1 MEQTAHILR
10 LSAPRPAANASWSR
24 DLRATM
30 RPWGITITDLAMQL
44 GVSRQY
50 VWQVLYGKTPVSEEK
65 QSEIRHAL
73 DVVIGERRF
82 GASFGQRLRGARI
95 GARMT
100 LRQAADHIGYSWV
113 AVERWEKD
121 VCLPKPGVLWHLR
134 HIYGVGDDWLPI
146 NDSANPLIPSAPRHA
161 SR

>member
-1 MEQTAHILR
+1 ME
-10 LSAPRPAANASWSR
+10 LSASILPLAKQGRTNRFTWGADAR
-24 DLRATM
+24 GRM

-50 VWQVLYGKTPVSEEK
+50 IWQVLYDKVPVSEGK
-65 QSEIRHAL
+65 CDEIAAAIERLVHA
-73 DVVIGERRF
+73 RRF

-95 GARMT
+95 GAGLT
-100 LRQAADHIGYSWV
+100 LREAAEEIGYSWV

-134 HIYGVGDDWLPI
+134 HIYGVGEDWLPG
-146 NDSANPLIPSAPRHA
+146 DDTAAHLTQQALG
-161 SR
+161 